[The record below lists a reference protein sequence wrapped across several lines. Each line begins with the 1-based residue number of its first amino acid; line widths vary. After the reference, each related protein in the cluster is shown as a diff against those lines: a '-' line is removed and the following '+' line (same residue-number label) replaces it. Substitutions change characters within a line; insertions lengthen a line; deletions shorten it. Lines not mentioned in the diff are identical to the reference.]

1 LKPDEL
7 IDECGAAGALHV
19 LILLT
24 QDELVDIRNQLDR
37 LAHDEQDGD
46 GHL

>member
-19 LILLT
+19 LVLLAEN
-24 QDELVDIRNQLDR
+24 ELVDIRNQLDR